1 MRVICGLV
9 FGITILSTGCLQS
22 EFSASLCTTRDYAAL
37 TNRSTAKPTPLV
49 LHTFITFGL
58 VLKPSSEAQ
67 PNFWPLKHHHPS
79 RRCPGTPL
87 PVFKL
92 EVKLANSLRNLYPF
106 AVRAPDFPSVASPR
120 NIPSLYT
127 SPGAVKT
134 RFASQILVKS
144 RLDNTKLGRPAVPD
158 NNCLIGYWWISRSS
172 RVFSLIFIL
181 DG

>member
-1 MRVICGLV
+1 VRVICGLV
-9 FGITILSTGCLQS
+9 FGISTGCLQS
-22 EFSASLCTTRDYAAL
+22 EFSASLCTTRDYAAQY
-37 TNRSTAKPTPLV
+37 RSTAKPTPLV

-79 RRCPGTPL
+79 RGCPGTPPSVL

-92 EVKLANSLRNLYPF
+92 EVKLTNSLRNLYPF

-120 NIPSLYT
+120 NNPSLYT

-134 RFASQILVKS
+134 RFASQILVKT
-144 RLDNTKLGRPAVPD
+144 RLRV
-158 NNCLIGYWWISRSS
+158 NNPPFRTA
-172 RVFSLIFIL
+172 RV
-181 DG
+181 